1 MFERPQSGERA
12 ALIQVDIGRTTD
24 PAVREEFHLLA
35 DSAGAEAVWCKDYV
49 RGEVEP
55 RYYIGSGQAEEIAEA
70 VAAHDIQLVIFNAPL
85 SPSQERNLEKR
96 FNARVLDRS
105 GLVLDIFAQ
114 RARSHEGKLQVELA
128 QLRHLSTRLV
138 RGWTHL
144 ERQKGGIGLRGPGE
158 TQLETDRRLLAVR
171 IKQLQRR
178 LDKVH
183 RQREENRKGRSRR
196 DIPTVALAGYTNS
209 GKSTL
214 FNALTDATVY
224 AKDQLFATLDPTWRK
239 LLYDGPQTILLA
251 DTVGFV
257 SDLPHELVEA
267 FKSTL
272 EETAYADLLLHVID
286 VADQDHLDREAVVEE
301 VLEDIG
307 AKDVP
312 IIRVYN
318 KIDLREDMP
327 AQIRTDSEGRIEA
340 VFCSA
345 LTGAGLDLL
354 RETIV
359 AHFRSAQVSGWL
371 RLEPEDGAL
380 RAALYEEQSVV
391 EELVQEDGSQ
401 WLNIILAE
409 KSFHQ
414 LQSRYNQAL
423 SLSPQRPE
431 ANQAT

>member
-12 ALIQVDIGRTTD
+12 ALIQVDIGRTAD

-35 DSAGAEAVWCKDYV
+35 ESAGAQAVWSRDYL

-70 VAAHDIQLVIFNAPL
+70 VAANDIQLVIFNAPL

-183 RQREENRKGRSRR
+183 KQREENRKGRSRR
-196 DIPTVALAGYTNS
+196 DMPTVALAGYTNS

-214 FNALTDATVY
+214 FNALTDAKVY

-239 LLYDGPQTILLA
+239 LVHDGVKTILLA

-272 EETAYADLLLHVID
+272 EETAYADLILHVID
-286 VADQDHLDREAVVEE
+286 VADADHIDREAVVES
-301 VLEDIG
+301 VLNDIG
-307 AKDVP
+307 ADEVP
-312 IIRVYN
+312 VIRVYN
-318 KIDLREDMP
+318 KIDLRGDEPHLIVAADGS
-327 AQIRTDSEGRIEA
+327 TEA

-354 RETIV
+354 REAVV
-359 AHFRSAQVSGWL
+359 ANFRRKQVSGWL
-371 RLEPEDGAL
+371 NLSPSDGAL
-380 RAALYEEQSVV
+380 RAALYAEHAVS
-391 EELVQEDGSQ
+391 EELVKNDGNL
-401 WLNIILAE
+401 WIYVILSE
-409 KSFHQ
+409 KRFHQ
-414 LQSRYNQAL
+414 IQSQYNRVLAL
-423 SLSPQRPE
+423 CPERPE
-431 ANQAT
+431 CV

>member
-12 ALIQVDIGRTTD
+12 ALIQVDIGRATD

-35 DSAGAEAVWCKDYV
+35 DSAGAEALWCKDYT
-49 RGEVEP
+49 RGEIEP
-55 RYYIGSGQAEEIAEA
+55 RYFIGRGQAQEIAEA
-70 VAAHDIQLVIFNAPL
+70 VAEHELDLVIFNAPL
-85 SPSQERNLEKR
+85 SPSQERNLEKL

-158 TQLETDRRLLAVR
+158 TQLETDRRLLGIR

-178 LDKVH
+178 LEKVQT
-183 RQREENRKGRSRR
+183 QREENRKGRSRR
-196 DIPTVALAGYTNS
+196 EMPTVALAGYTNS

-214 FNALTDATVY
+214 FNALTDANVLT
-224 AKDQLFATLDPTWRK
+224 KDQLFATLDPTWRK
-239 LLYDGPQTILLA
+239 LQHDGVQTILLA

-272 EETAYADLLLHVID
+272 EETAYADLVLQVID
-286 VADQDHLDREAVVEE
+286 AADEDHLDRESVVAAV
-301 VLEDIG
+301 LKDIG
-307 AKDVP
+307 ADDLP
-312 IIRVYN
+312 MIRVYN
-318 KIDLREDMP
+318 KIDLRDEAPRVQRDDQGK
-327 AQIRTDSEGRIEA
+327 ARA

-345 LTGAGLDLL
+345 KTGVGLDLL
-354 RETIV
+354 REAIV
-359 AHFRSAQVSGWL
+359 DHFASSQCAGWVQL
-371 RLEPEDGAL
+371 SLADDGAL
-380 RAALYEEQSVV
+380 RSALFSEQAVCEEVLGS
-391 EELVQEDGSQ
+391 DGSL
-401 WLNIILAE
+401 WLNIVLAE
-409 KSFHQ
+409 KRFHQ
-414 LQSRYNQAL
+414 LQSQYNRAL
-423 SLSPQRPE
+423 DLVHQRPE
-431 ANQAT
+431 MV

>member
-1 MFERPQSGERA
+1 MFERPKSGERA
-12 ALIQVDIGRTTD
+12 ALIQVDIGHATD
-24 PAVREEFHLLA
+24 PAVRTEFHLLA
-35 DSAGAEAVWCKDYV
+35 DSAGAEAVWTKDCV

-55 RYYIGSGQAEEIAEA
+55 RYYIGAGQVEEIAEA
-70 VAAHDIQLVIFNAPL
+70 VAAHGIQLVIFNAPL

-158 TQLETDRRLLAVR
+158 TQLETDRRLLGVR

-178 LDKVH
+178 LAKVH
-183 RQREENRKGRSRR
+183 KQRGENRKSRSQR

-214 FNALTDATVY
+214 FNALTEANVY

-239 LLYDGPQTILLA
+239 LIHDGKQMILLA

-286 VADQDHLDREAVVEE
+286 VADVDHIDREAVVEA
-301 VLEDIG
+301 VLDDIG
-307 AKDVP
+307 AQDVP
-312 IIRVYN
+312 VLRIYN
-318 KIDLREDMP
+318 KIDLRAEAPRVKLAADGSV
-327 AQIRTDSEGRIEA
+327 AA

-345 LTGAGLDLL
+345 LSGAGLELVRDA
-354 RETIV
+354 IV
-359 AHFRSAQVSGWL
+359 AHFRQKQVSGWL
-371 RLEPEDGAL
+371 HLTPADGAL
-380 RAALYEEQSVV
+380 RAALFNAQA
-391 EELVQEDGSQ
+391 VQEEWVEHDGSL
-401 WLNIILAE
+401 WVHIMVAE

-414 LQSRYNQAL
+414 IQSQYNRTLAL
-423 SLSPQRPE
+423 CRQRPE
-431 ANQAT
+431 SDQSK